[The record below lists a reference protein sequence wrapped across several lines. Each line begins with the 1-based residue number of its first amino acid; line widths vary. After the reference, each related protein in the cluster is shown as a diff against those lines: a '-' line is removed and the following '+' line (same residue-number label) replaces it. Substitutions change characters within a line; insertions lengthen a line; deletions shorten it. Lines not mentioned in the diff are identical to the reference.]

1 MTKTATMTKPE
12 TLDSQAEAEL
22 AQIAEL
28 FRDMDRRLTNIR
40 KLDADIA
47 KLRTSTRA
55 TLDRMKD
62 W

>member
-12 TLDSQAEAEL
+12 NLDRQAKAEL
-22 AQIAEL
+22 AELAEL
-28 FRDMDRRLTNIR
+28 YRDMDRRLKNIR
-40 KLDADIA
+40 KLDAEIA

-55 TLDRMKD
+55 TLDRMKA

>member
-1 MTKTATMTKPE
+1 MTKTAALTKPE
-12 TLDSQAEAEL
+12 TLDRQAEAEL
-22 AQIAEL
+22 AELAEL
-28 FRDMDRRLTNIR
+28 YRDMDRRLKNIR

-55 TLDRMKD
+55 TLDRMKA

>member
-22 AQIAEL
+22 AQLAEL
-28 FRDMDRRLTNIR
+28 YRDMDRRLKNIR

-55 TLDRMKD
+55 TLDRMKA

>member
-12 TLDSQAEAEL
+12 TFDRQAKAEL
-22 AQIAEL
+22 AELAEL
-28 FRDMDRRLTNIR
+28 YRDMDRRLKNIR

-55 TLDRMKD
+55 TLDRMKA